1 MSENSNRF
9 CGKHIFLTGADG
21 FIGSHLA
28 EALVKDGA
36 NVTALVL
43 YNSFGNCGWLDDL
56 SPEIRNELDIKM
68 GDVRDSVLMRKFTE
82 GNEIVFHLAALIGIP
97 YSYVA
102 AQSYVDVN
110 IHGTLNLLEA
120 SRIGTIGKIVHTSTS
135 EVYGSALKKPIN
147 EDHPLHGQ
155 SPYSAS
161 KIGADQMV
169 EAYARSH
176 NIPAVILRPFN
187 TYGPRQSERAIIPTA
202 IRQMLDPE
210 CKKIRLGSLNTT
222 RDFTYV
228 EDTVKAFIALATAQE
243 VEFGTVYNAGTGSEI
258 KIIEVIEHLNRITKH
273 EKPVISDSM
282 RVRPKLSEVTT
293 LVADSDKLNKLCGWT
308 PKTEFE
314 QGLTLCVN
322 WWRNQIDRGQQRRDT
337 SYAR

>member
-28 EALVKDGA
+28 EALVKNGA

-82 GNEIVFHLAALIGIP
+82 GKEIVFHLAALIGIP

-176 NIPAVILRPFN
+176 NIPAVIIRPFN
-187 TYGPRQSERAIIPTA
+187 TFGPRQSERAVIPTI
-202 IRQMLDPE
+202 IRQILDPN
-210 CKKIRLGSLNTT
+210 CKQIELGNLTTT
-222 RDFTYV
+222 RELGCDY
-228 EDTVKAFIALATAQE
+228 
-243 VEFGTVYNAGTGSEI
+243 Y
-258 KIIEVIEHLNRITKH
+258 
-273 EKPVISDSM
+273 
-282 RVRPKLSEVTT
+282 
-293 LVADSDKLNKLCGWT
+293 
-308 PKTEFE
+308 
-314 QGLTLCVN
+314 
-322 WWRNQIDRGQQRRDT
+322 
-337 SYAR
+337 